1 MAYWEKTGWDYGR
14 PPPERE
20 EGAVE
25 PGPYYPEYQ
34 VGGQE
39 VHPAREYEY
48 SHFERD
54 VASPQRE
61 AYWDWPDRPGLGPQ
75 RRWSVARRA
84 PFQRPAYKWG
94 VEQSPSGWRR
104 ISREYPVGP
113 PPETWTR
120 PESMNL
126 TTGGRGGY
134 YGYGP
139 KGYVRTDQR
148 IREDVCDRLM
158 GYDRLDCSDIEV
170 TAENGEVTLSGTV
183 ASRWAKHV
191 AEDIA
196 ADVLG
201 VKDVHN
207 RLRVQSPQ
215 NSR

>member
-1 MAYWEKTGWDYGR
+1 MAYWEKTGWDYGPR
-14 PPPERE
+14 PPERE
-20 EGAVE
+20 EGAAE

-34 VGGQE
+34 SGGQE

-48 SHFERD
+48 SHFEPD
-54 VASPQRE
+54 VSSPQRE
-61 AYWDWPDRPGLGPQ
+61 AYWDWPERPALGPP
-75 RRWSVARRA
+75 RGWFVARRA
-84 PFQRPAYKWG
+84 LFQRPAYKWAA
-94 VEQSPSGWRR
+94 EQSPPGWQR
-104 ISREYPVGP
+104 IPREYVPGP
-113 PPETWTR
+113 PPETWAPPR
-120 PESMNL
+120 SMSL
-126 TTGGRGGY
+126 TTGGGGY

-139 KGYVRTDQR
+139 KGYVRTDER

-183 ASRWAKHV
+183 ASRWAKHA

-207 RLRVQSPQ
+207 RLRVQSPE